1 MLQSFCRLILFKWWN
16 WKAEITVP
24 VREKCI
30 MAIAPHTSNMDFII
44 GILYSRAVGLKANFL
59 MKKEWF
65 FWPLGILMRRLGGIP
80 VYRSKKMS
88 LTDQLA
94 EYARKCSV
102 FQLAITPEGTRSRVE
117 EWKKGFYY
125 IAYKAEIPI
134 MLFGLD
140 FKNRQIV
147 CTKEIIPNGDYDTQ
161 IIEIKNYFKNFQG
174 KHPEKF
180 SIGTL

>member
-1 MLQSFCRLILFKWWN
+1 MIPSLCRLILFKWWK
-16 WKAEITVP
+16 WKTEITLP
-24 VREKCI
+24 VQKKCI
-30 MAIAPHTSNMDFII
+30 LAIAPHTSNMDFII

-80 VYRSKKMS
+80 VYRNKKMS

-94 EYARKCSV
+94 EYARKCET

-140 FKNRQIV
+140 FKNKQIV
-147 CTKEIIPNGDYDTQ
+147 CTKEVHPNGDYDAQ
-161 IIEIKNYFKNFQG
+161 IIEIKNYFRHFEG
-174 KHPEKF
+174 RHPEKF
-180 SIGTL
+180 SVGTI